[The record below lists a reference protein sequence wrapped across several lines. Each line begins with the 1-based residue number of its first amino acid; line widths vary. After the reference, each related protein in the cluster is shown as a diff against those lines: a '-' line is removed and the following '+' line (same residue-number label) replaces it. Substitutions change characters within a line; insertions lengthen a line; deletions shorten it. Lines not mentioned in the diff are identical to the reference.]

1 MNLAMQ
7 DRNIKLRDGMSA
19 GRGARILM
27 TLHSTLAGISST
39 HEWSGPLLCVFNVT
53 RLVKLLKT
61 GNGSLFYNGMRV
73 LYAGD
78 LQAIT
83 IAIRISHVVE
93 YYKEEV
99 NQCGYVL
106 IKIISF

>member
-1 MNLAMQ
+1 MVRAF
-7 DRNIKLRDGMSA
+7 IV
-19 GRGARILM
+19 RIQCD
-27 TLHSTLAGISST
+27 TS
-39 HEWSGPLLCVFNVT
+39 
-53 RLVKLLKT
+53 LVKLLKT

-93 YYKEEV
+93 YYKEEA